1 MNDNDQDLTPETESE
16 DIDIPGT
23 LAGIREELETLRA
36 ENAHMREQNAKLLQD
51 LRSIV
56 TGKSTEKTPA
66 DPEQLRSD
74 FIKKCRL

>member
-1 MNDNDQDLTPETESE
+1 MNDEQDTTPETEPE

-36 ENAHMREQNAKLLQD
+36 DNERMREQNTKLLQD

-66 DPEQLRSD
+66 DAETLRAD
-74 FIKKCRL
+74 LIKKCRL

>member
-1 MNDNDQDLTPETESE
+1 MNDEQDITPETEPE

-36 ENAHMREQNAKLLQD
+36 ENAQMREQNTKLLQD

-66 DPEQLRSD
+66 DAETLRAD
-74 FIKKCRL
+74 LIKKCRL

>member
-1 MNDNDQDLTPETESE
+1 MNDEQDIIQENEPE

-23 LAGIREELETLRA
+23 LADIRSELETLRA
-36 ENAHMREQNAKLLQD
+36 ENAQMREQNTKLLQD

-66 DPEQLRSD
+66 DPEQLRAD

>member
-1 MNDNDQDLTPETESE
+1 MNDEQDITQQTEPE

-23 LAGIREELETLRA
+23 LADIRSELETLRA
-36 ENAHMREQNAKLLQD
+36 ENAQMREQNTKLLQD

-56 TGKSTEKTPA
+56 TGKSAEKTPA

>member
-1 MNDNDQDLTPETESE
+1 MNDEQDITQETESE

-23 LAGIREELETLRA
+23 LADIRSELETLRA
-36 ENAHMREQNAKLLQD
+36 ENAQMREQNTKLLQD

-56 TGKSTEKTPA
+56 TGNSAEKTPA

>member
-1 MNDNDQDLTPETESE
+1 MNDEQDTTPETEPE

-36 ENAHMREQNAKLLQD
+36 ENAHMREQNTKLLQD

-56 TGKSTEKTPA
+56 TGKSAEKTPA
-66 DPEQLRSD
+66 DAETLRAD
-74 FIKKCRL
+74 LIKKCRL

>member
-1 MNDNDQDLTPETESE
+1 MNDEQDTTPETEPE

-36 ENAHMREQNAKLLQD
+36 ENAQMREQNTKLLQD

-56 TGKSTEKTPA
+56 TGKSTDKTPA
-66 DPEQLRSD
+66 DAETLRAD
-74 FIKKCRL
+74 LIKKCRL

>member
-1 MNDNDQDLTPETESE
+1 MNDEQDITQETEPE

-23 LAGIREELETLRA
+23 LAGIRAELETLRA
-36 ENAHMREQNAKLLQD
+36 DNARMREQNAKLLQD

-66 DPEQLRSD
+66 DAETLRAD
-74 FIKKCRL
+74 LIKKCRL

>member
-1 MNDNDQDLTPETESE
+1 MNDEQDITQEAEPE

-36 ENAHMREQNAKLLQD
+36 ENEHMREQNAKLLQD

-56 TGKSTEKTPA
+56 TGKSTDKTPA
-66 DPEQLRSD
+66 DAETLRAD
-74 FIKKCRL
+74 LIKKCRL

>member
-1 MNDNDQDLTPETESE
+1 MNDEQDITPETEPE

-36 ENAHMREQNAKLLQD
+36 ENAQMREQNTKLLQD

-66 DPEQLRSD
+66 DVETLRAD
-74 FIKKCRL
+74 LIKKCRL

>member
-1 MNDNDQDLTPETESE
+1 MDDNTQDITPEDVTE

-36 ENAHMREQNAKLLQD
+36 ENAQMREQNTKLLQD

-56 TGKSTEKTPA
+56 TGKSTDKTPA
-66 DPEQLRSD
+66 DAETLRAD
-74 FIKKCRL
+74 LIKKCRL

>member
-1 MNDNDQDLTPETESE
+1 MNDEQDITPETEPE
-16 DIDIPGT
+16 DIDISGT

-36 ENAHMREQNAKLLQD
+36 ENAQMREQNTKLLQD

-56 TGKSTEKTPA
+56 TGKSAEKTPA
-66 DPEQLRSD
+66 DPEQLRAD

>member
-1 MNDNDQDLTPETESE
+1 MNDEQDITPETEPE

-36 ENAHMREQNAKLLQD
+36 ENAQMREQNTKLLQD

-66 DPEQLRSD
+66 DAESLRAD
-74 FIKKCRL
+74 LIKKCRL

>member
-1 MNDNDQDLTPETESE
+1 MNDEQDTTPETEPE

-23 LAGIREELETLRA
+23 LAGIRSELETLRA

-66 DPEQLRSD
+66 DAETLRAD
-74 FIKKCRL
+74 LIKKCRL

>member
-1 MNDNDQDLTPETESE
+1 MNDEQDITPETEPE

-36 ENAHMREQNAKLLQD
+36 ENAQMRDQNTKLLQD

-56 TGKSTEKTPA
+56 TGKSTDKTPA
-66 DPEQLRSD
+66 DA
-74 FIKKCRL
+74 

>member
-1 MNDNDQDLTPETESE
+1 MNDEQDITQETEPE
-16 DIDIPGT
+16 DIDIPAT
-23 LAGIREELETLRA
+23 LASIREELETLRA
-36 ENAHMREQNAKLLQD
+36 ENEHMREQNTKLLQD

>member
-1 MNDNDQDLTPETESE
+1 MNDEQDITQETEPE
-16 DIDIPGT
+16 DIDIPAT

-36 ENAHMREQNAKLLQD
+36 ENDRMREQNTKLLQD

>member
-1 MNDNDQDLTPETESE
+1 MDDKQDITQETEPE

-23 LAGIREELETLRA
+23 LAGIRTELETLRA
-36 ENAHMREQNAKLLQD
+36 ENAQMREQNAKLLQD

-56 TGKSTEKTPA
+56 TGKSAEKTPA

>member
-1 MNDNDQDLTPETESE
+1 MNDEQDITPETEPE

-36 ENAHMREQNAKLLQD
+36 ENERMREQNTKLLQD

-66 DPEQLRSD
+66 DAETLRAD
-74 FIKKCRL
+74 LIKKCRL

>member
-1 MNDNDQDLTPETESE
+1 MNDEQDITPETEPE

-36 ENAHMREQNAKLLQD
+36 ENEHMREQNTKLLQER
-51 LRSIV
+51 RSIV

-66 DPEQLRSD
+66 DAETLRAD
-74 FIKKCRL
+74 LIKKCRL

>member
-1 MNDNDQDLTPETESE
+1 MNDEQDTTPETEPE

-36 ENAHMREQNAKLLQD
+36 DNERMREQNAKLLQD

-66 DPEQLRSD
+66 DAETLRAD
-74 FIKKCRL
+74 LIKKCRL

>member
-1 MNDNDQDLTPETESE
+1 MNDEQDTTPETEPE
-16 DIDIPGT
+16 DIDLPGT

-36 ENAHMREQNAKLLQD
+36 ENAQMREQNTKLLQD

-66 DPEQLRSD
+66 DAETLRAD
-74 FIKKCRL
+74 LIKKCRL